1 MITSYD
7 REAELREKFNQFI
20 TSKVTGVSEDYYSR
34 LSVEDFEDIKT
45 TLKDIHNIITY
56 KTTNRFID

>member
-7 REAELREKFNQFI
+7 REAELRERFNQFI
-20 TSKVTGVSEDYYSR
+20 TSKVTGVNEDYYSQ

-56 KTTNRFID
+56 KTTIRFID

>member
-1 MITSYD
+1 MNQYYD

-20 TSKVTGVSEDYYSR
+20 TSKVTGENEDYYSR
-34 LSVEDFEDIKT
+34 LSVEDFEEIKT

-56 KTTNRFID
+56 